1 MNNSFWFRF
10 SWLRRLAWI
19 ACWTGFIGVSQ
30 AQTNFQ
36 IIKSF
41 GFPALSTGSS
51 PRSQMILGNDGVLY
65 GVTTQGGSNLLGV
78 VFSVNT
84 DGTGYQVLHSFGGGT
99 NDGSYPAAE
108 LLQASD
114 GMLYGTTEDGGT
126 NNCGIIFKI
135 NTDGTGFSQVHAF
148 NGYTDGEESQGGLLQ
163 GREDGVLY
171 GTTSTGGTGYGGTIF
186 KVNTDGSGFLVLTN
200 LNVKTGTDPLSGM
213 VEGADGYLYGTT
225 FSDGDYEGAGYNGG
239 IFKLSR
245 DGSSFQNL
253 HYFQYE
259 PFDGDVAD
267 GRLVQGSDGY
277 LYGTC
282 EQGGNPSM
290 GIYSYIGNGTLYK
303 INTNG
308 NSYQIIYE
316 FPTSATNG
324 ANPFGGLHFG
334 SDGYLYGAAS
344 SGGPGKAGS
353 LFKIPTTGGT
363 PTIIHNF
370 AGTDGSAPDAAIIP
384 GPGGTTFYGTAYGGG
399 SFGFGTAFQVADDGS
414 SFSVLHN
421 FTSLAGGDGTSPQGP
436 VSVFGNVVY
445 GTTSGGAAAGAGA
458 AFSMNLNGSDYQFL
472 HSFTNGNGDGY
483 QIQAALLKAADGF
496 LYGTTEYGGTN
507 GYGTVF
513 KVSADG
519 GQYSILHTF
528 TNAPGDGS
536 APFASLIQGADGALY
551 GTTSEGGSNY
561 DGTVFK
567 LNTDGSGY
575 TILCSFAGNPDGSY
589 PVAPLIQ
596 DSFGVLYGTTED
608 GGSNGYGTVFSLT
621 TNGTSYQVLHN
632 FAGATGDGGNP
643 QAGLLLGQ
651 NNMLY
656 GTTYGGGTNY
666 SGTVFTMNTNGSNY
680 NVLYNFT
687 GGFDGAGPQA
697 QLVQGHDGSLYGT
710 CSSDDINYDGTVFK
724 LNTNGENF
732 AVLHEFSN
740 QDCSYPVGGLALAAD
755 GSLWGVASLGGSM
768 NNGAVFK
775 LFSVP
780 EIITLPSYSPAGV
793 TLNFTGGVANQNY
806 QILASTDLI
815 HWAPI
820 VTLPADANG
829 SLQYVDTNASNY
841 QIRFYRTSGP

>member
-1 MNNSFWFRF
+1 
-10 SWLRRLAWI
+10 
-19 ACWTGFIGVSQ
+19 
-30 AQTNFQ
+30 
-36 IIKSF
+36 
-41 GFPALSTGSS
+41 
-51 PRSQMILGNDGVLY
+51 
-65 GVTTQGGSNLLGV
+65 
-78 VFSVNT
+78 
-84 DGTGYQVLHSFGGGT
+84 
-99 NDGSYPAAE
+99 
-108 LLQASD
+108 
-114 GMLYGTTEDGGT
+114 
-126 NNCGIIFKI
+126 
-135 NTDGTGFSQVHAF
+135 
-148 NGYTDGEESQGGLLQ
+148 
-163 GREDGVLY
+163 
-171 GTTSTGGTGYGGTIF
+171 
-186 KVNTDGSGFLVLTN
+186 
-200 LNVKTGTDPLSGM
+200 
-213 VEGADGYLYGTT
+213 
-225 FSDGDYEGAGYNGG
+225 
-239 IFKLSR
+239 
-245 DGSSFQNL
+245 
-253 HYFQYE
+253 
-259 PFDGDVAD
+259 
-267 GRLVQGSDGY
+267 
-277 LYGTC
+277 
-282 EQGGNPSM
+282 
-290 GIYSYIGNGTLYK
+290 
-303 INTNG
+303 
-308 NSYQIIYE
+308 
-316 FPTSATNG
+316 
-324 ANPFGGLHFG
+324 
-334 SDGYLYGAAS
+334 
-344 SGGPGKAGS
+344 
-353 LFKIPTTGGT
+353 
-363 PTIIHNF
+363 
-370 AGTDGSAPDAAIIP
+370 
-384 GPGGTTFYGTAYGGG
+384 
-399 SFGFGTAFQVADDGS
+399 
-414 SFSVLHN
+414 
-421 FTSLAGGDGTSPQGP
+421 LAGGDGTSPQGP

-445 GTTSGGAAAGAGA
+445 GTTSGGAATGAGA

-519 GQYSILHTF
+519 GQYSVLHNF

-536 APFASLIQGADGALY
+536 APFAGLIQGADGALY

-567 LNTDGSGY
+567 LKTDGSGY
-575 TILCSFAGNPDGSY
+575 TILWSFAGNPDGSY

-621 TNGTSYQVLHN
+621 TNGTSYQVLYN

-666 SGTVFTMNTNGSNY
+666 SGTVFTLNTNGSNY

-687 GGFDGAGPQA
+687 GGFDGAEPQA

-710 CSSDDINYDGTVFK
+710 CSSDGINYDGTVFK

-732 AVLHEFSN
+732 SVLHEFSN
-740 QDCSYPVGGLALAAD
+740 QDCRYPVGGLALAAD

-780 EIITLPSYSPAGV
+780 EIISLLSYNAAGV

-815 HWAPI
+815 LWAPI
-820 VTLPADANG
+820 ATLPADANG
-829 SLQYVDTNASNY
+829 SLQYVDTNAGNY